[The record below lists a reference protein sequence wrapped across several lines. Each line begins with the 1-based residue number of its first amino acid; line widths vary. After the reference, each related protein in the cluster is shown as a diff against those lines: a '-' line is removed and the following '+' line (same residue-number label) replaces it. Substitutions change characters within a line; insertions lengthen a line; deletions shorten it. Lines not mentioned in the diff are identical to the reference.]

1 MTLVAAEQ
9 HPAAGQTVAA
19 YVGDNLAG
27 IALPQVVDGDTLFFI
42 TLGADRPSPVT
53 FVLQA
58 GDETIGHL
66 QPVNISQNTDIPYQ
80 PNAHYG
86 TLSQPVLLAL
96 AVSTEPSVS
105 AFPTIFSDYVDFLI
119 PADEHARVRIY
130 SATGV
135 PVAELEG
142 ATPSLR
148 WTECSNLPAGVYFA
162 TINFNNT
169 VTTIK
174 LIKK

>member
-1 MTLVAAEQ
+1 M
-9 HPAAGQTVAA
+9 
-19 YVGDNLAG
+19 
-27 IALPQVVDGDTLFFI
+27 VDGDTLFFI
-42 TLGADRPSPVT
+42 TLGADRPGPVT

-58 GDETIGHL
+58 GGETIGHL
-66 QPVNISQNTDIPYQ
+66 QPVTISQNADIPYQ

-105 AFPTIFSDYVDFLI
+105 AFPSIFSDHVDFLI